1 MRRREFITL
10 LGGVTAGRS
19 LIVRARQVD
28 RVRLI
33 GVLMG
38 YAESDREGQDNF
50 AAFREGLQKLGWT
63 EGSCL
68 SFPGYVCGLH
78 PEGRRFEPV
87 TAHQSNQMV
96 YGSGNAHLPRVERS
110 DPPPATMSYHHIICD
125 DCSSPRLS
133 LPRWAASRKEGASC
147 IGL

>member
-10 LGGVTAGRS
+10 LGGVTAGRP

-50 AAFREGLQKLGWT
+50 AAFREVLQKRVDGGQLPIVSRVCLWFT
-63 EGSCL
+63 PRGSAVRARHRPPIK
-68 SFPGYVCGLH
+68 SNGLWQRQRAFAA
-78 PEGRRFEPV
+78 GRALR
-87 TAHQSNQMV
+87 
-96 YGSGNAHLPRVERS
+96 
-110 DPPPATMSYHHIICD
+110 PPPATMSYHHIICD
-125 DCSSPRLS
+125 DCSSPRLN